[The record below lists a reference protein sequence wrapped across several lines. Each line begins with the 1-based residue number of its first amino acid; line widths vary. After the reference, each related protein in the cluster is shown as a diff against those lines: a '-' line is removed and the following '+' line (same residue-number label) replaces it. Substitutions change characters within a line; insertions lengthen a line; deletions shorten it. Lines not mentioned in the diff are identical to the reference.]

1 MDYKKSQVRVWETI
15 FSSEQADVKRVRRLL
30 ALGTSVTAQD
40 EQGRT
45 ALIAA
50 AYQNNLSVTDLLIP
64 P

>member
-1 MDYKKSQVRVWETI
+1 VIITVGAIIS
-15 FSSEQADVKRVRRLL
+15 
-30 ALGTSVTAQD
+30 GTGAAASGVGASVTAQD
-40 EQGRT
+40 EEGRT

>member
-1 MDYKKSQVRVWETI
+1 MCQLII
-15 FSSEQADVKRVRRLL
+15 FIVLSK
-30 ALGTSVTAQD
+30 VTAQD
-40 EQGRT
+40 EQGMP